1 MVLYCHYIAIGRPAF
16 LAWTEIQ
23 EQYFLISVVC
33 TEEWYKWVHLCEVL
47 VCVIYLL
54 DTDIHKKVSRTITVI
69 RVTLLSFSACI
80 SPYLIDYGLFGRYYI
95 LLHDTWVL
103 QEADSPSSD
112 PIIMYLLSFDKNDW
126 HWDVIST
133 RTMNNCDCDLLV
145 MSGGRHHQNEDP
157 LPVQKTSDSRRAD
170 GWIRLFIK

>member
-1 MVLYCHYIAIGRPAF
+1 MKMVLYCHYIAIGRPAF

-54 DTDIHKKVSRTITVI
+54 DTDIHKKLSRTITVI

-112 PIIMYLLSFDKNDW
+112 PHSGTKTRPRDHWSETAGGHLRDRNGLLAEFW
-126 HWDVIST
+126 PILT
-133 RTMNNCDCDLLV
+133 T
-145 MSGGRHHQNEDP
+145 DP
-157 LPVQKTSDSRRAD
+157 FL
-170 GWIRLFIK
+170 